1 MDIEL
6 TMLNFTNKELLNYIS
21 IVKQSN
27 IDRVIQS
34 ELIDLLETVM
44 IQVGQARKMGWL
56 SENISC

>member
-1 MDIEL
+1 MQMNMDIEL
-6 TMLNFTNKELLNYIS
+6 TMLNFTNKELLNYIN

-44 IQVGQARKMGWL
+44 TQVGQARKMGWL
-56 SENISC
+56 S

>member
-6 TMLNFTNKELLNYIS
+6 TMLNFTNKELLNYIN

-44 IQVGQARKMGWL
+44 TQVGQARKMGWL
-56 SENISC
+56 S

>member
-6 TMLNFTNKELLNYIS
+6 IMLNFTNKKLLSYIN

-27 IDRVIQS
+27 IDKVIQS
-34 ELIDLLETVM
+34 ELVDLLETVM

-56 SENISC
+56 S

>member
-56 SENISC
+56 PENISC